1 MLLIVGYIYIIT
13 QKVIYGDVLVLL
25 MICNCCLQLFYK
37 SLNFCKETAVTRPG
51 QFFPKSTHPE
61 VMFKKNS
68 CQSDFGA
75 RRSIHSKLVSSP
87 HFGGHFGFKTP
98 NNGGRAFQ
106 NPRKY
111 TFSEHAKHLYRAR
124 KRVCRVRM
132 ALETS

>member
-1 MLLIVGYIYIIT
+1 MYIRLIVHDLQVGGYSPPGNYR
-13 QKVIYGDVLVLL
+13 DF
-25 MICNCCLQLFYK
+25 FYK
-37 SLNFCKETAVTRPG
+37 SLIFRRETAVTRPG

-61 VMFKKNS
+61 VMFKKKS

-124 KRVCRVRM
+124 KRVCRARM